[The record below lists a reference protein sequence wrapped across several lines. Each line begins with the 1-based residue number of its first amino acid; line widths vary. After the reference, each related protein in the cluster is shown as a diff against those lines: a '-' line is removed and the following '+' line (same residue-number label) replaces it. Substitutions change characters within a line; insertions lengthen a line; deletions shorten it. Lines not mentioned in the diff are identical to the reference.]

1 MPKHPL
7 AEVFVFPADNFS
19 SDAERYRR
27 NKLCPFNNK
36 VPSCTK
42 DKAENPLG
50 VCSVYDGSEID
61 ITCPVRFRQEW
72 LIAEDAA
79 SFFFPAGISWTSLTE
94 IRIKISMNAQQVTLT

>member
-7 AEVFVFPADNFS
+7 GEVFGFTTGDFS
-19 SDAERYRR
+19 LDAERYRK

-42 DKAENPLG
+42 DKAEKPLG
-50 VCSVYDGSEID
+50 VCSVYDAD
-61 ITCPVRFRQEW
+61 KVVITCPVRFRQDW

-79 SFFFPAGISWTSLTE
+79 SFSSF
-94 IRIKISMNAQQVTLT
+94 QQIYPGPPLQKFVLMINMDVQQAT

>member
-1 MPKHPL
+1 MSKHPL
-7 AEVFVFPADNFS
+7 AEVFGFTTRDFS

-42 DKAENPLG
+42 DKAEKPLG
-50 VCSVYDGSEID
+50 VCSVYDAD
-61 ITCPVRFRQEW
+61 KVVITCPIRFRQDW

-79 SFFFPAGISWTSLTE
+79 SFFFPANLS
-94 IRIKISMNAQQVTLT
+94 